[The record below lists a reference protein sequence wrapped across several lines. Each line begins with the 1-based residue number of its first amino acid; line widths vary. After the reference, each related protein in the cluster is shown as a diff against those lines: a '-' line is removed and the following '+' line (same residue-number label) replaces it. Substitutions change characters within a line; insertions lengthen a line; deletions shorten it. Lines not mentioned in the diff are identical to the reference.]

1 MNYFKTFALMLG
13 LLILMMLVGQL
24 IGGTQGMISF
34 FIMGLVMNFI
44 SYWFSDKIV
53 LMMYGAKEAK
63 ESDLPQV
70 YSIIRKLIQ
79 KANLPMP
86 KIYLMDSPL
95 PNAFATGR
103 NPEHSA
109 VAVTT
114 GILDILDERELTGVL
129 GHELSHIKNRDIL
142 IATIAAALAGAIMMV
157 SRMALFFGHGR
168 DSNENRSNGAVMLIA
183 AILAPLA
190 AMIIQMAISRS
201 REYAADESGA
211 EVSGMPLALASAL
224 KKLQAGVKRHPVEVS
239 PAAAHLFIVSPLS
252 GKSFL
257 ILFST
262 HPPVPERVKR
272 LEAIASQVTPGP
284 NSMPK
289 IVY

>member
-1 MNYFKTFALMLG
+1 MNYFKTFMLMFG
-13 LLILMMLVGQL
+13 LLALMMLVGQL

-34 FIMGLVMNFI
+34 FIMGLVMNFV

-53 LMMYGAKEAK
+53 LMMYGAKQTK

-70 YSIIRKLIQ
+70 YGIIRKLIQ

-142 IATIAAALAGAIMMV
+142 IATIAAAFAGAIMMV
-157 SRMALFFGHGR
+157 SRMSLFFGHGR
-168 DSNENRSNGAVMLIA
+168 DSGENRSNGAVMLIA

-224 KKLQAGVKRHPVEVS
+224 KKLQAGVKRNPVEVS

-257 ILFST
+257 TLFST
-262 HPPVPERVKR
+262 HPPVLERVKR
-272 LEAIASQVTPGP
+272 LEAIASQITPGP

>member
-1 MNYFKTFALMLG
+1 
-13 LLILMMLVGQL
+13 
-24 IGGTQGMISF
+24 MISF

-79 KANLPMP
+79 KADLPMP

-114 GILDILDERELTGVL
+114 GILNILDERELTGVL

-168 DSNENRSNGAVMLIA
+168 DSSENRSNGAVMLIA

-190 AMIIQMAISRS
+190 AMIIQTCQLGSLC
-201 REYAADESGA
+201 DKTCFKLFA
-211 EVSGMPLALASAL
+211 ERG
-224 KKLQAGVKRHPVEVS
+224 
-239 PAAAHLFIVSPLS
+239 F
-252 GKSFL
+252 
-257 ILFST
+257 
-262 HPPVPERVKR
+262 
-272 LEAIASQVTPGP
+272 
-284 NSMPK
+284 
-289 IVY
+289 